1 MAASF
6 DSYIIC
12 ATPRTGST
20 LLCDLLAS
28 TRVAGEPDS
37 FFMRD
42 LDPIW
47 AERWGLPPRNGK
59 GSVDHSSAYLKAAI
73 AAGRGQTGIFGLRLM
88 RKDLPDLMT
97 MIDLVYPAIS
107 SDKER
112 LQAAFGR
119 VLCIHLSR
127 QDKLSQAISLVKA
140 EQSGL
145 WHIAPDGSELERL
158 APPKGPEY
166 DFVRIKAKLDELESY
181 DAKWV
186 SWFSEQNIKA
196 LRINY
201 ETLSEN
207 PDAAILAI
215 CEQLGVQPPS
225 PGTLVSGV
233 AKLADAASRE
243 WITRFQAEVVR
254 RTMMWGSI

>member
-1 MAASF
+1 MPASY

-20 LLCDLLAS
+20 LLCDLITS

-37 FFMRD
+37 FFMHD
-42 LDPIW
+42 VDPIW
-47 AERWGLPPRNGK
+47 AERWGLPPREEK
-59 GSVDHSSAYLKAAI
+59 GTADHSSAYLKAAI

-88 RKDLPDLMT
+88 RENLHDLMT
-97 MIDLVYPAIS
+97 MIDQVYPAIS

-119 VLCIHLSR
+119 VLYIHLSR
-127 QDKLSQAISLVKA
+127 QDKLSQAISMVKA

-158 APPKGPEY
+158 APPKEPEY
-166 DFVRIKAKLDELESY
+166 DYVRIKAKLDELEGY

-186 SWFSEQNIKA
+186 SWFSEQNIKP
-196 LRINY
+196 LRIIY
-201 ETLSEN
+201 ETLSEK

-215 CEQLGVQPPS
+215 CEQLGVQQPS
-225 PGTLVSGV
+225 PGALVSGV
-233 AKLADAASRE
+233 AKLADAISRE
-243 WITRFQAEVVR
+243 WITRFQADAVGRAV
-254 RTMMWGSI
+254 M

>member
-20 LLCDLLAS
+20 LLCDLLTS

-37 FFMRD
+37 FFMHD
-42 LDPIW
+42 VDPIW
-47 AERWGLPPRNGK
+47 AERWGLPPSEGK
-59 GSVDHSSAYLKAAI
+59 GTVNHSSTYLKAAI
-73 AAGRGQTGIFGLRLM
+73 AAGRGQTGILGLRLM

-97 MIDLVYPAIS
+97 MIDQVYPSLS

-112 LQAAFGR
+112 LQVTFGR

-127 QDKLSQAISLVKA
+127 QDKLSQAISMVKA

-158 APPKGPEY
+158 APPKEPKY

-186 SWFSEQNIKA
+186 SWFSEQTIKP

-215 CEQLGVQPPS
+215 CEELGVQQPS

-233 AKLADAASRE
+233 AKLADAVSRE
-243 WITRFQAEVVR
+243 WIIRFQADAVG
-254 RTMMWGSI
+254 RTLM

>member
-20 LLCDLLAS
+20 LLCDLLNS

-37 FFMRD
+37 FFMRNV
-42 LDPIW
+42 DPIW
-47 AERWGLPPRNGK
+47 AERWGLPPREGK
-59 GSVDHSSAYLKAAI
+59 GTVDHSSAYLKAAI
-73 AAGRGQTGIFGLRLM
+73 AAGRGQTGIFGLRMM
-88 RKDLPDLMT
+88 REDLPHLMT
-97 MIDLVYPAIS
+97 MIDQAYPAKS

-119 VLCIHLSR
+119 VLCIYLSR
-127 QDKLSQAISLVKA
+127 QDKLSQAISMVKA

-158 APPKGPEY
+158 APPKEPEY

-186 SWFSEQNIKA
+186 SWFSEQNIKP

-207 PDAAILAI
+207 PDATILAI
-215 CEQLGVQPPS
+215 CEELAVRQPPS
-225 PGTLVSGV
+225 GTLVSGV
-233 AKLADAASRE
+233 AKLADAVSRE
-243 WITRFQAEVVR
+243 WITRFQADALG
-254 RTMMWGSI
+254 RTVM